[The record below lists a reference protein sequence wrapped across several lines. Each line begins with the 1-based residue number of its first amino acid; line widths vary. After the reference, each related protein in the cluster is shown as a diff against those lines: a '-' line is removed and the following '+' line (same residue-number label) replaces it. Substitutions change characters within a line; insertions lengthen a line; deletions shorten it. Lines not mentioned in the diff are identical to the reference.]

1 MEKKQLKA
9 DELESVNGGT
19 LATLLGNDKALQMYD
34 SVMKED
40 LSETLQ
46 VLLEKFVRGD
56 SLQLYRNEIS
66 RLDSFNWE
74 AFPQALIVA
83 DGELTCAT
91 IEDKITEVKGL
102 LDYMV
107 K

>member
-56 SLQLYRNEIS
+56 SLQLYRNEIGLHS
-66 RLDSFNWE
+66 KGRQRKNKRCFLIISFS
-74 AFPQALIVA
+74 A
-83 DGELTCAT
+83 DEQRCSCHA
-91 IEDKITEVKGL
+91 
-102 LDYMV
+102 
-107 K
+107 